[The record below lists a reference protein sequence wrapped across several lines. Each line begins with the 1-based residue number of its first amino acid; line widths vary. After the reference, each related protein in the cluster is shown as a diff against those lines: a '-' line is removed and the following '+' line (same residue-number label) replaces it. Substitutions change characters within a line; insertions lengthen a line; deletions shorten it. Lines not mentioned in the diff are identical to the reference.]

1 LGEAGTYRSDI
12 DGLRAVAILV
22 VVAFHVGVP
31 GFSGGFV
38 GVDVFFVISGFLITG
53 LLVREQDSSGRI
65 DILDFYARRV
75 RRIVPALALVLVVIT
90 ALGLVVLLPFGEQQ
104 AFATSVQAVA
114 GFASNLYFKTVLSDY
129 FRARANGLPL
139 LHTWTL
145 AVEEQFYLIWPLA
158 LAMTAWL
165 AGTARLGRRRLLA

>member
-145 AVEEQFYLIWPLA
+145 AVEEQFYLIWP
-158 LAMTAWL
+158 WL
-165 AGTARLGRRRLLA
+165 WP